1 MDAWIRQ
8 IEEADAEGELR
19 RVYEE
24 IRVKR
29 GRVSNVMKAQS
40 LDPESIKLHL
50 DLYVHLMF
58 GKSTLDRLDREMI
71 AVVVSHFNNCSYC
84 VTHHSEALLH
94 HSKDLRL
101 QGELERHAFEN
112 ISPKAR
118 AMLQYAIKLT
128 EHPEKIMKTDIDKL
142 RTAGLSDDAILRVNL
157 ITSYFNFVN
166 RIVSGL
172 GVLLEDKE
180 SRIYNY

>member
-1 MDAWIRQ
+1 M
-8 IEEADAEGELR
+8 L
-19 RVYEE
+19 
-24 IRVKR
+24 
-29 GRVSNVMKAQS
+29 
-40 LDPESIKLHL
+40 
-50 DLYVHLMF
+50 
-58 GKSTLDRLDREMI
+58 
-71 AVVVSHFNNCSYC
+71 
-84 VTHHSEALLH
+84 
-94 HSKDLRL
+94 
-101 QGELERHAFEN
+101 EN